1 MLFRSL
7 IESSERRL
15 LETGQEILESGLPD
29 SFRITT
35 LGAYH
40 LKRWVSEFS
49 YLESMSFDTPIF
61 DDRLREE
68 LVPNINDDRLLARY
82 RRAIGF
88 RDYLDETWAGM
99 AAQPYFDWETVRTP
113 SIASFGRVER
123 SLRDH
128 GLLQE

>member
-1 MLFRSL
+1 M
-7 IESSERRL
+7 
-15 LETGQEILESGLPD
+15 ETGQEVLDSGLPE

-49 YLESMSFDTPIF
+49 YLESVSFDTPIF

-68 LVPNINDDRLLARY
+68 LIVSINDDRLLARY

-88 RDYLDETWAGM
+88 SSYLDETWESLT
-99 AAQPYFDWETVRTP
+99 AQPYFDWENIRTL

-128 GLLQE
+128 GLLQN